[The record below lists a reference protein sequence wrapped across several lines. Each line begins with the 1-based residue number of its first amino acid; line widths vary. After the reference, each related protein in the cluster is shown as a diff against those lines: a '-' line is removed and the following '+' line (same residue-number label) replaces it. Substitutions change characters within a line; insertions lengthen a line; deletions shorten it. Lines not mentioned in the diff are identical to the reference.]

1 MTYAIKRIARYV
13 FSPVYWAVKNAIN
26 HHHVESNQVAWRARL
41 GKHVIIRAGSEVGPA
56 VSVGDYSYISGPRAY
71 VEAATIGKF
80 CSIARQTTIGVSGH
94 DYTKVTTHP
103 MVIDPFYGFI
113 DLPVAEAQKPPPVIG
128 HDVWIGM
135 NCVIHRGVTIGH
147 GAVIASDA
155 VVTKDVEPY
164 SIVGGNP
171 ARHLRYR
178 FAPDVIAALLEMQWW
193 HWSDAELRQAIG
205 AFDNPEDFIQMHQ
218 RTRST

>member
-1 MTYAIKRIARYV
+1 M
-13 FSPVYWAVKNAIN
+13 
-26 HHHVESNQVAWRARL
+26 
-41 GKHVIIRAGSEVGPA
+41 IISAESEVGPD
-56 VSVGDYSYISGPRAY
+56 VTVGDYSYISGPRTY

-103 MVIDPFYGFI
+103 FIIDPFYGFVTAT
-113 DLPVAEAQKPPPVIG
+113 LPEHQKPAPVIG

-135 NCVIHRGVTIGH
+135 NETLHRGVTIGH

-164 SIVGGNP
+164 SIVAGNP
-171 ARHLRYR
+171 ARHIKYR
-178 FAPDVIAALLEMQWW
+178 FPPEVVDFLLKIQWW
-193 HWSDAELRQAIG
+193 NWNDVEIKDSLAYFNDVNVLIRKYEE
-205 AFDNPEDFIQMHQ
+205 N
-218 RTRST
+218 

>member
-1 MTYAIKRIARYV
+1 MRRLLRILLSPFYWGIMNKSKRYQ
-13 FSPVYWAVKNAIN
+13 
-26 HHHVESNQVAWRARL
+26 VESCHVAFRAKL
-41 GKHVIIRAGSEVGPA
+41 GRHVIIRAGSEVGPD

-71 VEAATIGKF
+71 IESASIGKF

-103 MVIDPFYGFI
+103 FIVDPSYKFI
-113 DLPVAEAQKPPPVIG
+113 SEFVGELQKSPPVIG

-135 NCVIHRGVTIGH
+135 NCTIHRGVTIGH

-155 VVTKDVEPY
+155 VVTKDVAPY

-171 ARHLRYR
+171 ARHIKFR
-178 FAPDVIAALLEMQWW
+178 FSADVIEAMLKIEWW
-193 HWSDAELRQAIG
+193 NWDDIRLKSAV
-205 AFDNPEDFIQMHQ
+205 EDFDDHQ
-218 RTRST
+218 SFVKKYS